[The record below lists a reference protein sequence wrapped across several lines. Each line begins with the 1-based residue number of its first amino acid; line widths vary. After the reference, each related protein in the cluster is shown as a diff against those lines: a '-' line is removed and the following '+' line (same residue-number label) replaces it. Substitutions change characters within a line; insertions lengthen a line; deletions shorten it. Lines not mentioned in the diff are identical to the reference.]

1 MSGPASNL
9 TTLTLHPMGAF
20 TGKRSKIMLAAYR
33 DATLTPH
40 PVHEEQF
47 IPPPPR

>member
-40 PVHEEQF
+40 PIHEEHL
-47 IPPPPR
+47 IPLLPR

>member
-20 TGKRSKIMLAAYR
+20 TGKRSKIMLAACR
-33 DATLTPH
+33 DATLAPH
-40 PVHEEQF
+40 PIHKEHL
-47 IPPPPR
+47 IPPPLR